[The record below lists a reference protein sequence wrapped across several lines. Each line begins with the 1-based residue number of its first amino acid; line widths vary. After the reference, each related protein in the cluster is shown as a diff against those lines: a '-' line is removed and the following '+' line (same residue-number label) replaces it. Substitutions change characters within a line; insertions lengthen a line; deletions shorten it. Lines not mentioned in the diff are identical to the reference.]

1 MRRSLIV
8 VLCIGAASLAPR
20 LARAQETVASRPRPT
35 LETRADSLS
44 ALHAMDAV
52 LRTNH
57 TDGAAWHAR
66 GVLAWRLSNAE
77 KRTGYMKR
85 AANDSLLELADS
97 SLQLATKYNSSSP
110 EYLVDLGRFDLTS
123 NSSSMRSHATPLF
136 EKALDLARKADD
148 SLGISRASDQLG
160 MASWRR
166 YLDRANGHIY
176 SIVLKNIKDR
186 TVLRDPRTI
195 GYFINTE
202 TIRTAAQDWSGQI
215 EYFQAWDY
223 FSDALTADPSNESAL
238 RHAYM
243 ALADRKRWVEM
254 QHLARVRLNEDST
267 DAWAWLADG
276 LATHR
281 LNDDAASSR
290 AFHTGLRLLP
300 EAKRARYDRLSRI
313 FTTKDSVETAD
324 LPPSEQVN
332 LQRMYW
338 LMADPLWAEADNAHR
353 LEFLS
358 RVVYAELCFGVEE
371 FDIHGADTD
380 EGEVYVRYG
389 PPPAVISIPAD
400 PFVTHQHDIRVLWWY
415 ASDEAFLFDQLP
427 TYGVVTLEPD
437 DKREVRHLRD
447 TIPVV
452 WRNAGD
458 THLVDSINVNAVRF
472 RAPGDSGD
480 VYVSAQVPVARMLS
494 GIDLVRGMLEVV
506 FEGFTWRA
514 DSVFRRSDQRVINFA
529 RGDSNQVRTWSE
541 RVGPG
546 TFLYRVEA
554 LQPDAMRGARGASR
568 IELANEHGFG
578 LSDLLVAANVAPK
591 AGVAPE
597 RWSDFDITP
606 NFGQVERGHSFSLLW
621 ETYGL
626 TPANGSD
633 DYNVS
638 ITVSRAKA
646 GGLGAFVAKIVGGV
660 AGAIGLSRSGA
671 DSVALSF
678 PRQIPA
684 ANAAVDYVTLDMAD
698 APPGSYHLEV
708 TVSDGH
714 SGRRFSRRSTITV
727 AE

>member
-1 MRRSLIV
+1 MRRFVAV
-8 VLCIGAASLAPR
+8 VLCIGAASIPPR
-20 LARAQETVASRPRPT
+20 LARAQVAVASRPRPT
-35 LETRADSLS
+35 MATRADSLT
-44 ALHAMDAV
+44 ALHAMDEV

-57 TDGAAWHAR
+57 TDGAAWHER

-97 SLQLATKYNSSSP
+97 SLRLATKYNSASP
-110 EYLVDLGRFDLTS
+110 EYLVDLGKFDLTS
-123 NSSSMRSHATPLF
+123 NSSSVRSRATTLF
-136 EKALDLARKADD
+136 EKALDLARKAND

-160 MASWRR
+160 MTWWRR
-166 YLDRANGHIY
+166 YVDRANGHIY
-176 SIVLKNIKDR
+176 SVVLKNIKDR
-186 TVLRDPRTI
+186 TALRDPRTI
-195 GYFINTE
+195 GYFINSQ
-202 TIRTAAQDWSGQI
+202 TIRTASQDWSGQV
-215 EYFQAWDY
+215 EYFKAWDA
-223 FSDALTADPSNESAL
+223 FSESLLTDPSNESAL
-238 RHAYM
+238 RHGYM

-254 QHLARVRLNEDST
+254 EHLARVRLNQDST
-267 DAWAWLADG
+267 DAWAWLAYG
-276 LATHR
+276 LAAHR
-281 LNDDAASSR
+281 LDDDAVSSKAFR
-290 AFHTGLRLLP
+290 AGLGLLP
-300 EAKRARYDRLSRI
+300 DRERARYDRLSRI

-324 LPPSEQVN
+324 LPPAEQVN

-338 LMADPLWAEADNAHR
+338 LMADPLWAQADNAHR

-358 RVVYAELCFGVEE
+358 RVVYAEFCFGVEE

-380 EGEVYVRYG
+380 QGEVYVRYG

-400 PFVTHQHDIRVLWWY
+400 PFVTHTQDIRVLWWY
-415 ASDEAFLFDQLP
+415 AADEAFLFDQLP

-480 VYVSAQVPVARMLS
+480 VFVAAQVPVGRMLS

-514 DSVFRRSDQRVINFA
+514 DSVFRRTDERVVSFGRA
-529 RGDSNQVRTWSE
+529 DSNQVRTWSE

-568 IELANEHGFG
+568 IELPNDHGFG
-578 LSDLLVAANVAPK
+578 LSDLLVAARVAPK
-591 AGVAPE
+591 AGVSPE

-606 NFGQVERGHSFSLLW
+606 NFGHVERGHSFALLW

-633 DYNVS
+633 DYKVS
-638 ITVSRAKA
+638 ILVSRAK
-646 GGLGAFVAKIVGGV
+646 GTGFGAFVAKIVGGV
-660 AGAIGLSRSGA
+660 ASAVGLSRSGA
-671 DSVALSF
+671 DSVALTF

-684 ANAAVDYVTLDMAD
+684 QPAAVDYVTLDMAD
-698 APPGSYHLEV
+698 APPGSYHLDV
-708 TVSDGH
+708 TISDDH
-714 SGRRFSRRSTITV
+714 SGRRVSRRSTITV
-727 AE
+727 VE

>member
-1 MRRSLIV
+1 MRRFLAV
-8 VLCIGAASLAPR
+8 VLSIGAASSSTGV
-20 LARAQETVASRPRPT
+20 ARAQETVASRPRPT
-35 LETRADSLS
+35 LTTRADSLS

-52 LRTNH
+52 LRGNH
-57 TDGAAWHAR
+57 TDGAAWHER

-85 AANDSLLELADS
+85 AANDSLLTLADS
-97 SLQLATKYNSSSP
+97 SLRLATKYNSASP
-110 EYLVDLGRFDLTS
+110 EYLVDLGKFDLTS
-123 NSSSMRSHATPLF
+123 NSSSVRSHATSLF
-136 EKALDLARKADD
+136 EKALDLARKAGD

-160 MASWRR
+160 MTWWRR
-166 YLDRANGHIY
+166 YLDHANGHIY
-176 SIVLKNIKDR
+176 SVVLKNIKDR
-186 TVLRDPRTI
+186 TALRDPRTI

-202 TIRTAAQDWSGQI
+202 TIRTAAQDWSGQT
-215 EYFQAWDY
+215 EYFSAWDG
-223 FSDALTADPSNESAL
+223 FSKALQADPSNASAL
-238 RHAYM
+238 RHSYM

-254 QHLARVRLNEDST
+254 QHIARVRLNQDSS

-281 LNDDAASSR
+281 LDDDAASSI
-290 AFHTGLRLLP
+290 AFHRGLALLP
-300 EAKRARYDRLSRI
+300 ESERSRYERLSRI

-324 LPPSEQVN
+324 LPPSEQAN

-338 LMADPLWAEADNAHR
+338 LMADPLWTQADNAHR

-389 PPPAVISIPAD
+389 PPPAVISIPPD
-400 PFVTHQHDIRVLWWY
+400 PFGSHTHDIRVLWWY

-427 TYGVVTLEPD
+427 TFGVVTLEPY
-437 DKREVRHLRD
+437 DKGEVRHLRD

-480 VYVSAQVPVARMLS
+480 VFVEAQVPVTRMLS
-494 GIDLVRGMLEVV
+494 GIDLIRGMLEVV

-514 DSVFRRSDQRVINFA
+514 DSVFRRTDERVVNFA
-529 RGDSNQVRTWSE
+529 RADSNQIRTWSE
-541 RVGPG
+541 RIGPG

-568 IELANEHGFG
+568 IELTNEHGFG
-578 LSDLLVAANVAPK
+578 LSDLLVAASVTPK
-591 AGVAPE
+591 PGVAPE

-606 NFGQVERGHSFSLLW
+606 NFGHVRRGHSFSLLW

-626 TPANGSD
+626 TPDSGSD
-633 DYNVS
+633 AYNVS
-638 ITVSRAKA
+638 ITVSRAKST
-646 GGLGAFVAKIVGGV
+646 GIGAFVAKIVGGV
-660 AGAIGLSRSGA
+660 AGAVGLSRSGA

-678 PRQIPA
+678 PRKVPA
-684 ANAAVDYVTLDMAD
+684 HDASVDYVTLDMAD
-698 APPGSYHLEV
+698 APAGVYHLDV
-708 TVSDGH
+708 TVADEH
-714 SGRRFSRRSTITV
+714 SGRRVSGRSTITV